1 MLSQEEID
9 SLLSTLSVGLDKP
22 AGATATTSSAPNQGH
37 EAFSAFKAEDPP
49 IEKRNLKLYNFR
61 RPDKFSKDHLR
72 ALQTIHESFARQ
84 LGLVLT
90 AYLRMT
96 VEIDVVSVDQLTY
109 DEFIRTMP
117 SPMTVSIME
126 MEPLTGQVLLG
137 IGYEVTSS
145 MINRMLGGTGIPD
158 VKPRELT
165 DIEQLLIRRIIDRAN
180 DSLEESWRSVQAM
193 RINVVGMEE
202 SYALIQV
209 ASSGEIVAL
218 ITFEVK
224 LGNRDSGLMSLCIPY
239 PVLENVISQL
249 SAQHIF
255 HSQHTSAPE
264 AQQNEILTKLSNA
277 KIPLQIY
284 LGGCK
289 IKVRDLVDIR
299 QGDVVR
305 LDRMVTDDLLISVN
319 GYPKFL
325 GKPGSVKKQLAVC
338 ITDTVEDVE
347 AIEGFGVNG

>member
-9 SLLSTLSVGLDKP
+9 GLLSTLSVGLD
-22 AGATATTSSAPNQGH
+22 SAPGSTSPATSPAFGD
-37 EAFSAFKAEDPP
+37 EAFGSSKPDDSHA
-49 IEKRNLKLYNFR
+49 EKRNLKLYNFR

-126 MEPLTGQVLLG
+126 MEPLTGQVLMG
-137 IGYEVTSS
+137 VGYEVTSS
-145 MINRMLGGTGIPD
+145 MINRMLGGTGVPD

-180 DSLEESWRSVQAM
+180 DSLEESWRSVVSIRM
-193 RINVVGMEE
+193 NVVGMEE
-202 SYALIQV
+202 SYSLIQI

-239 PVLENVISQL
+239 PVLENVITQL

-255 HSQHTSAPE
+255 HSQNTSVSD
-264 AQQNEILTKLSNA
+264 AQQGEILSKLSNA
-277 KIPLQIY
+277 KIPLEVY

-299 QGDVVR
+299 QGDVIR
-305 LDRMVTDDLLISVN
+305 LDRIVTDDLLISVN

-325 GKPGSVKKQLAVC
+325 GKPGSVKKQLAVS